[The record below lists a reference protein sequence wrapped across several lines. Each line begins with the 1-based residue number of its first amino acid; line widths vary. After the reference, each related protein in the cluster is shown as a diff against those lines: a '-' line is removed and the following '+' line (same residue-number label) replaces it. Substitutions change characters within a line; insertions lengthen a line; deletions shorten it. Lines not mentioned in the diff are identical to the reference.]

1 MLRFALS
8 EKTFTYTVVLE
19 LSLQQKGTHN
29 ICTGLLDSASL
40 FEGKREIMETHL
52 ETALSD

>member
-40 FEGKREIMETHL
+40 FQGKREIMETHL